1 MTDTCL
7 VLGVKLEQK
16 RIPDVSKHL
25 PSTDYRLQHG
35 LQFQNENPPR
45 SAREREREC
54 HGVEQYIRLFS
65 SFRRIPIILL
75 DNIILGN
82 GCFWILAKQ
91 ISCRIVWCMV
101 VTFVKLGQHLTVGLT
116 QQSLK
121 FSCTNN
127 IIISCWKNPARVKL
141 SSTHQCTHYPKD
153 EWTVD
158 RQHFVVIFQSRSEP
172 WRLAKYTKPS
182 TCIYLP
188 IEALP
193 TYVPTKYTKT
203 P

>member
-82 GCFWILAKQ
+82 GCF
-91 ISCRIVWCMV
+91 
-101 VTFVKLGQHLTVGLT
+101 
-116 QQSLK
+116 
-121 FSCTNN
+121 
-127 IIISCWKNPARVKL
+127 
-141 SSTHQCTHYPKD
+141 
-153 EWTVD
+153 
-158 RQHFVVIFQSRSEP
+158 
-172 WRLAKYTKPS
+172 
-182 TCIYLP
+182 
-188 IEALP
+188 
-193 TYVPTKYTKT
+193 
-203 P
+203 